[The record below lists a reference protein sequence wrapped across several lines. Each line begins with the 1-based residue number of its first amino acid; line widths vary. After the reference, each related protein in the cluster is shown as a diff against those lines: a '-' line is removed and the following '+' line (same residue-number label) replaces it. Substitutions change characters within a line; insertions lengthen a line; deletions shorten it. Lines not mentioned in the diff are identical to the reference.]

1 MSIMKKFKISTK
13 QMIFIILNL
22 REEILIISEDLTKE
36 VVQESITIILTKEEA
51 LIILDAIE
59 ITDIILI
66 NANIIKIKTK
76 IMINNSTILRVI
88 YKSLM
93 KKKNIK
99 DIKNRTNIMKIS
111 IKQGEVV
118 QIEHNTEEEVI
129 ISIEIM
135 RDIRKVINTE
145 EAIEGNITTILEEA
159 EEIINRIM
167 KMRRLIINLIMKK
180 INRIKIVKMKVQSRL
195 LNNNKSSL
203 ITK

>member
-51 LIILDAIE
+51 LIILEAIE

>member
-1 MSIMKKFKISTK
+1 MKKFKISTK

-51 LIILDAIE
+51 LIILEAIE